1 MVDDF
6 DNFDEAP
13 RDVAQDL
20 ETVANMASALLDRVE
35 GSNTRLEPPVD
46 NALKEML
53 RGLKHLPHGLWRE
66 AKTPLE
72 AASEFLPEV
81 RSKYLPFAFSD
92 DPPEDPDA
100 PAKCNAMKVG
110 IPPSATLSVKSLLR
124 TDQSYA
130 PWAKPNQH
138 RALRQT

>member
-53 RGLKHLPHGLWRE
+53 RGLKHLPQGLWRSQDT
-66 AKTPLE
+66 A
-72 AASEFLPEV
+72 
-81 RSKYLPFAFSD
+81 
-92 DPPEDPDA
+92 
-100 PAKCNAMKVG
+100 
-110 IPPSATLSVKSLLR
+110 
-124 TDQSYA
+124 
-130 PWAKPNQH
+130 
-138 RALRQT
+138 